1 MIEVVMCGGRQRT
14 VALDAPLSQCIHSEH
29 VLGLH
34 IARAG
39 RYQLGEEVHDIRG
52 PFIGVLPAGDLDCN
66 GLTGDIDSSW
76 CLFRSDLITG
86 DGHRVTFHWGETA
99 VCRSHLRWLGTAEV
113 RHARSLHGQLQ
124 QLHARPSAHERIQAG
139 ALVLELLALWAS
151 PGAAGAAAD
160 PVTVYRDRIEERA
173 DDPTCSLEELGRD
186 LGLHED
192 WLRRRF
198 VTAYGMT
205 PVEYRIRLR
214 LQRARDLLQTTALPI
229 AEVGRRVGFA
239 SASHFSRLFRRQ
251 FDCSPSD
258 LTRLGG

>member
-1 MIEVVMCGGRQRT
+1 MPSSYPTFPTR
-14 VALDAPLSQCIHSEH
+14 APCSGETQAEGC
-29 VLGLH
+29 GLH
-34 IARAG
+34 
-39 RYQLGEEVHDIRG
+39 
-52 PFIGVLPAGDLDCN
+52 P
-66 GLTGDIDSSW
+66 
-76 CLFRSDLITG
+76 
-86 DGHRVTFHWGETA
+86 
-99 VCRSHLRWLGTAEV
+99 
-113 RHARSLHGQLQ
+113 
-124 QLHARPSAHERIQAG
+124 
-139 ALVLELLALWAS
+139 
-151 PGAAGAAAD
+151 
-160 PVTVYRDRIEERA
+160 
-173 DDPTCSLEELGRD
+173 
-186 LGLHED
+186 D